1 MNGSYLLDTNI
12 IIAFFRQE
20 ENVVQ
25 RVSQADVY
33 VPIIVVGEL
42 VYGAFN
48 DNRSESDLARIH
60 AFIADVNILGCDVQV
75 TEAYGAIKAAQRR
88 KGRPLPENDLWIAA
102 IAQRHALTLVSRDGH
117 FEEIAG
123 ITWEAW

>member
-12 IIAFFRQE
+12 VIAFFRQE

-25 RVSQADVY
+25 HVSQADIY

-42 VYGAFN
+42 AYGAFN
-48 DNRSESDLARIH
+48 ENRSASDLARIH
-60 AFIADVNILGCDVQV
+60 AFIADVNILGCDERVA
-75 TEAYGAIKAAQRR
+75 EAYGEIKAAQRR
-88 KGRPLPENDLWIAA
+88 KGCPLPENDLWIAA

-123 ITWEAW
+123 IALATW